1 MESTWTPP
9 TSSTNWPSRRGVI
22 RVARGLA
29 RCWRSRKRVVTARSG
44 TAGRDMSTES
54 TIAAANRW
62 LASRLCATLG
72 SHGRPRSCPA
82 MARRGAR
89 RVRLHLRCGR
99 GDAMDGPRSERAR
112 RPLARTLR
120 PRGGGAAHPR
130 PPREGRGARLLLH
143 PRMDG
148 RALPGRRARYRGG
161 RTRDRLPWRRARA
174 RLRSRS
180 EAGGGDPH
188 PEPRGADAAGR
199 PTPRRL
205 ARACLA
211 ALAELTRPGGQ
222 ARLRVHLEHDGPAR
236 AVPAT
241 GRARPAPRG
250 DPRLVGAGRCALLHV
265 HRPAEHP
272 GPRPCAAILAHGVRR
287 HHRGPRRHQL
297 HLPSADHRAAVTAG
311 LPARAPRLREA
322 HPAPVDCAALR
333 HRRALAA
340 DRPGLRLPA
349 TRIAHEHTGRETDG
363 VRPDRTWGTRE

>member
-1 MESTWTPP
+1 MESSWTPP
-9 TSSTNWPSRRGVI
+9 TSSTKWPSRRGVM
-22 RVARGLA
+22 RAPRGLA

-54 TIAAANRW
+54 TIAAVNRW
-62 LASRLCATLG
+62 LACRLCATLG
-72 SHGRPRSCPA
+72 SHGRPRSHPA
-82 MARRGAR
+82 LARRGAR
-89 RVRLHLRCGR
+89 RVRLHLRRGR
-99 GDAMDGPRSERAR
+99 GDPVDGPRGERAR
-112 RPLARTLR
+112 RPLAGTLR

-161 RTRDRLPWRRARA
+161 RTRERLPWRRARA
-174 RLRSRS
+174 RLRPRS

-199 PTPRRL
+199 PAPRRL

-211 ALAELTRPGGQ
+211 ALPELSRPGGQ
-222 ARLRVHLEHDGPAR
+222 ARVRVHLEHDGPAR
-236 AVPAT
+236 AVPAP

-250 DPRLVGAGRCALLHV
+250 NPRIVGAGRCALLHV
-265 HRPAEHP
+265 HGSAKHP
-272 GPRPCAAILAHGVRR
+272 GPRPRAAVLAHGVRR
-287 HHRGPRRHQL
+287 HLRGPRRHQF
-297 HLPSADHRAAVTAG
+297 HLPSADHRAALTAG

-322 HPAPVDCAALR
+322 HPAPVDRAALR

-340 DRPGLRLPA
+340 DRRALRLPPTGLLTN
-349 TRIAHEHTGRETDG
+349 TRGRETDG
-363 VRPDRTWGTRE
+363 VRPDRTRGICE